1 MGPLGDR
8 YGRTFALGCLS
19 TFKQAGYLVPHHP
32 GGAVRFR
39 TSCTVRRGCC
49 RFGSSHERLLGSYP
63 LWKLGGHLRRRHHYV
78 WTVVLLL
85 QCCVATLLHRDVPT
99 AVRSTGLALG
109 TQIGFVVSH
118 GFVPVIASWIAG
130 GAGDNWAGVRIFV
143 TVVCVLA
150 AGAALTAKEITP
162 LNLDEIDALHLERT
176 EQDDLVRSRANVE
189 KRQTSVVVE

>member
-1 MGPLGDR
+1 M
-8 YGRTFALGCLS
+8 ALS
-19 TFKQAGYLVPHHP
+19 
-32 GGAVRFR
+32 
-39 TSCTVRRGCC
+39 
-49 RFGSSHERLLGSYP
+49 
-63 LWKLGGHLRRRHHYV
+63 
-78 WTVVLLL
+78 
-85 QCCVATLLHRDVPT
+85 
-99 AVRSTGLALG
+99 
-109 TQIGFVVSH
+109 
-118 GFVPVIASWIAG
+118 PVIASWIAG